1 MSASYSMGVY
11 MSLYLDSGY
20 INFDYVEKLADS
32 NHINFVVIIGKRQ
45 VGKTYGTLDLMLRRG
60 YYFMLL
66 RRTADEMK
74 FITVD
79 VNNPFEK
86 LPYNVKIESESKYT
100 ARLLQ
105 YDTLAGTEERI
116 GSVTALST
124 IAKIRGFDG
133 SRYTQLVYDEAIPE
147 THVIKLRN
155 EGDAFLNAYTTIS
168 GNRELEGMPPLRA
181 WLLANSNDI
190 HAPILHA
197 LGINEVVE
205 RMSYSAQELA
215 VLDKRGIVVILPA
228 SEHVT
233 ELRSKTALY
242 RAIGTESEFSKM
254 SLTNEFSYNDRS
266 DVCRVNLRQYKP
278 LLRVDDLFIIWEHKS
293 EDVIYVSTNS
303 AAPTRDRYANDEAGR
318 RRFRNDWPDTR
329 ALYMAGAVQ
338 FQTVGVKALFI
349 DFIYG

>member
-1 MSASYSMGVY
+1 

-20 INFDYVEKLADS
+20 INFDHVEKIANS
-32 NHINFVVIIGKRQ
+32 NRINFVVIIGKRQ

-100 ARLLQ
+100 AQVLQ

-168 GNRELEGMPPLRA
+168 GNRELEGAPPLRA
-181 WLLANSNDI
+181 WILANSNDI

-197 LGINEVVE
+197 LDINEVVE
-205 RMSYSAQELA
+205 RMSYSGQELA
-215 VLDKRGIVVILPA
+215 VLDKRGIMVILPA

-242 RAIGTESEFSKM
+242 RAIGTDSEFS
-254 SLTNEFSYNDRS
+254 
-266 DVCRVNLRQYKP
+266 
-278 LLRVDDLFIIWEHKS
+278 
-293 EDVIYVSTNS
+293 
-303 AAPTRDRYANDEAGR
+303 
-318 RRFRNDWPDTR
+318 
-329 ALYMAGAVQ
+329 
-338 FQTVGVKALFI
+338 
-349 DFIYG
+349 

>member
-1 MSASYSMGVY
+1 

-20 INFDYVEKLADS
+20 INFDHVEKLANS
-32 NHINFVVIIGKRQ
+32 NLINFVVIIGKRQ
-45 VGKTYGTLDLMLRRG
+45 VGKTYGTLDLMLRRD

-86 LPYNVKIESESKYT
+86 LPYNVKIESESKYM
-100 ARLLQ
+100 AKLLR
-105 YDTLAGTEERI
+105 YDTPTDSEERI

-147 THVIKLRN
+147 THIIKLRN

-168 GNRELEGMPPLRA
+168 GNRELDGESPLRA
-181 WLLANSNDI
+181 WILANSNDI

-205 RMSYSAQELA
+205 RMSYSGQELA
-215 VLDKRGIVVILPA
+215 ILYERGIMVILPA
-228 SEHVT
+228 SERVT

-242 RAIGTESEFSKM
+242 RAIGTDSEFSKM
-254 SLTNEFSYNDRS
+254 SLANEFSYNDRS
-266 DVCRVNLRQYKP
+266 DVCRDDLRQYKP
-278 LLRVDDLFIIWEHKS
+278 LVRVGDLFIIWEHKS
-293 EDVIYVSTNS
+293 EDKIYVSTIS
-303 AAPTRDRYANDEAGR
+303 PAPTRDRYENDEVGR
-318 RRFRNDWPDTR
+318 KRFRNDWPDTR
-329 ALYMAGAVQ
+329 ALYMTGAVQ

-349 DFIYG
+349 DFIYD